1 MNDCDP
7 EFYGSLSGGITQG
20 DSSGTRVFPMDVIQ
34 TFSFKIFI
42 SKGFLIDLIEL
53 DK

>member
-1 MNDCDP
+1 MSMTVTRNFTVP
-7 EFYGSLSGGITQG
+7 YLVAG